1 MARYLVTGGAG
12 FIGSNIVDELLR
24 RGETVTVLDNLTT
37 GTLSNLA
44 PAGDRVTLVPGDI
57 CDLSLVK
64 KLAREADYILHQ
76 AALPSVPR
84 SVADPLATNRH
95 NVEGSLNVLWAAKEA
110 GVKRV
115 VVASSSSVYGEGME
129 LPKRESQVPLPISPY
144 AVSKHTVEQ
153 YARVFHRLYGLP
165 VVLLRY
171 FNVFGPRQNPQSQ
184 YAAAIAKFCFCALR
198 GTRVPI
204 HGDGEQSRDFTFVAN
219 VVQAN
224 LLACTAPAA
233 PGQVM
238 NIATGGQVT
247 LLQVV
252 AMLGEIVGRR
262 LEIDFLPARAGDVRH
277 SLGAIDVARDCIG
290 YQPQYD
296 IRAGLEATVAYF
308 RERL

>member
-12 FIGSNIVDELLR
+12 FIGSNIVDELVR
-24 RGETVTVLDNLTT
+24 RGESVTVLDNLTT
-37 GTLSNLA
+37 GALANLE
-44 PAGDRVTLVPGDI
+44 PVAGRITLVTGDI

-95 NVEGSLNVLWAAKEA
+95 NVEGSLNVLWAAHEA

-115 VVASSSSVYGEGME
+115 VVASSSSVYGEGAE
-129 LPKRESQVPLPISPY
+129 LPKRESQVPQPISPY
-144 AVSKHTVEQ
+144 AVSKHAVEQ
-153 YARVFHRLYGLP
+153 YAQVFHKLYGLP

-184 YAAAIAKFCFCALR
+184 YAAAIAKFVFCALR
-198 GTRVPI
+198 GTRVPV
-204 HGDGEQSRDFTFVAN
+204 HGDGRQSRDFTFVAN

-224 LLACTAPAA
+224 LLACAAPAA
-233 PGQVM
+233 AGRVM
-238 NIATGGQVT
+238 NISTGEQVT

-252 AMLGEIVGRR
+252 ELLGEIVGRK
-262 LEIDFLPARAGDVRH
+262 LEVDFLPARAGDVRH
-277 SLGAIDVARDCIG
+277 SLGAIGVAREVIG
-290 YQPQYD
+290 YEPPYD
-296 IRAGLEATVAYF
+296 IRAGLAATVAYF
-308 RERL
+308 RERI

>member
-12 FIGSNIVDELLR
+12 FIGSNIVDELVR

-37 GTLSNLA
+37 GALANLA
-44 PAGDRVTLVPGDI
+44 GVADRITLVTGDI

-64 KLAREADYILHQ
+64 KLARDADFILHQ

-84 SVADPLATNRH
+84 SIADPLATNRH
-95 NVEGSLNVLWAAKEA
+95 NVEGSLNVFWAAHEA
-110 GVKRV
+110 KVRGV
-115 VVASSSSVYGEGME
+115 VVASSSSVYGEGVE
-129 LPKRESQVPLPISPY
+129 LPKRENQVPQPISPY

-153 YARVFHRLYGLP
+153 YAQVFHRLYGLP

-184 YAAAIAKFCFCALR
+184 YAAAIAKFAACALR
-198 GTRVPI
+198 GARVPI
-204 HGDGEQSRDFTFVAN
+204 HGDGLQSRDFTYVAN

-224 LLACTAPAA
+224 LLACVSPAA
-233 PGQVM
+233 AGRVM
-238 NIATGGQVT
+238 NISAGEEVT
-247 LLQVV
+247 LLRVV
-252 AMLGEIVGRR
+252 EMLGDLAGRK

-277 SLGAIDVARDCIG
+277 SLGDISMARELIG
-290 YQPQYD
+290 YRPEYD
-296 IRAGLEATVAYF
+296 IRAGLAATMAYF